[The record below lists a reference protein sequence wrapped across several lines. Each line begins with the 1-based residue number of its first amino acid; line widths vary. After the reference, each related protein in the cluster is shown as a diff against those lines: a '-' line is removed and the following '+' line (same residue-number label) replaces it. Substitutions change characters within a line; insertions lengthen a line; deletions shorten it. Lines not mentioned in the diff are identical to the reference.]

1 MITFKELNKFNQI
14 ADINESSIAIK
25 NAEVQYSVFNTQKN
39 VLHLFYNGNYRFD
52 IENKIDLLQYDK
64 VILDFSG
71 ADDFLLRFFDID
83 SVKDKLIVKEIYI
96 ISKNI
101 FEKPGY
107 MYNDPIM
114 HRIKILDFEITN
126 TIKQNSFFFL
136 GGHAR
141 WHRLLFLNKLLKR
154 NQLHKLNW
162 SCRRV
167 EQETPTMLRSCIP
180 LEYVNIY
187 KDLEIHKLLPK
198 SLDFDVHSQ
207 AEYHGWGD
215 ASIFNNPGYIAN
227 LDFYRNSYVEIISES
242 VFEFAIN
249 PAKKDKEYFI
259 VSEKTFKPMALGFP
273 FMGLLLPKTFSKF
286 KEWGFQ
292 LFDELIDYSF
302 DDEYDDEKRMNMIV
316 EQVCNNDIE
325 NKFNTH
331 FESIKNKQIYNRKI
345 FIELKS
351 RLLKNYE
358 KVIV

>member
-1 MITFKELNKFNQI
+1 MITFKELNKYNKI
-14 ADINESSIAIK
+14 RDISEDSIAIK
-25 NAEVQYSVFNTQKN
+25 NAVVQYSVFSTEKN
-39 VLHLFYNGNYRFD
+39 VLHLFYNGNYSFD
-52 IENKIDLLQYDK
+52 IKDKIDLLEYDK

-71 ADDFLLRFFDID
+71 ADDFLLRFFDMD
-83 SVKDKLIVKEIYI
+83 SVKDKLIAKEIHI

-114 HRIKILDFEITN
+114 HRIKILDFQIENVKKENI
-126 TIKQNSFFFL
+126 FFFL

-141 WHRLLFLNKLLKR
+141 WHRLLFLNKLLKK
-154 NQLHKLNW
+154 NQLDNLIW
-162 SCRRV
+162 SLRRV
-167 EQETPTMLRSCIP
+167 EEETPDMLRSCIP

-198 SLDFDVHSQ
+198 SLDFDIHNQ
-207 AEYHGWGD
+207 AEYHGMGD

-227 LDFYRNSYVEIISES
+227 LEFYKNSYVEIISES
-242 VFEFAIN
+242 VFEFGIN
-249 PAKKDKEYFI
+249 PAKRDKEYFI

-273 FMGLLLPKTFSKF
+273 FIGLLLPKTFSKF
-286 KEWGFQ
+286 KEWGFE

-302 DDEYDDEKRMNMIV
+302 DDEFDDEKRMNMIV
-316 EQVCNNDIE
+316 EQVCNNDIQ

-331 FESIKNKQIYNRKI
+331 FESIKNKQIHNRKK

-351 RLLKNYE
+351 RLLNNYE
-358 KVIV
+358 KVII